1 MLYIGFEVNF
11 SFIKHEAFRG
21 LTLQQFSL
29 YKYMFAPDLQP
40 QTLAIIGCVAPRG
53 PVQPV
58 LEMQGRFAARVL
70 KVDMYGNMAMETT
83 YIVWNYDDYKILQLK
98 VPIRAAASTRVLVTF
113 YFRLQISISGCNFS
127 RQLINWK

>member
-21 LTLQQFSL
+21 LSMQQLDL

-40 QTLAIIGCVAPRG
+40 QTLAIIGCIGPVG

-58 LEMQGRFAARVL
+58 LEMQCRFAARVL
-70 KVDMYGNMAMETT
+70 KVWLYKCCI
-83 YIVWNYDDYKILQLK
+83 YRKIVHAFYPIWYKPTI
-98 VPIRAAASTRVLVTF
+98 
-113 YFRLQISISGCNFS
+113 
-127 RQLINWK
+127 